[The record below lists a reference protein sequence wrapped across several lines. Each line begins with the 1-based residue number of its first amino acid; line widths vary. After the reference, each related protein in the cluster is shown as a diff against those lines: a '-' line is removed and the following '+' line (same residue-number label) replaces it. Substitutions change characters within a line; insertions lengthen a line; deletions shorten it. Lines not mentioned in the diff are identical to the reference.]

1 MEHEQI
7 GGSAQSMI
15 LGQGDDRVENS
26 EEESEDSDSVNE
38 DVLGL
43 ASQVHLQVQVH
54 QEDASSDTATIPV
67 LDDSDVR
74 ERELLD

>member
-1 MEHEQI
+1 
-7 GGSAQSMI
+7 MI

-26 EEESEDSDSVNE
+26 EEESKDSDSVNE

-54 QEDASSDTATIPV
+54 QQEDASSDTGTIPI
-67 LDDSDVR
+67 LDDADVR
-74 ERELLD
+74 EREFLD